1 MKRTEPKP
9 TTIKRLFALSKNQC
23 AFPQCNLPI
32 VEEGGT
38 VTGIVCHIK
47 ARSEKGPRFD
57 PSQTDEERHG
67 FENLVLMC
75 SRHSKIIDSDP
86 GTYCV
91 ETLRDIKRIHEKD
104 GAIEISR
111 EDAAKAARLL
121 ESYRVVY
128 IASGSSVKIEKAET
142 IRAERVQIARG
153 KSGSRKPILEGS
165 VGSCRVR
172 RSYVK
177 HLIDRY
183 NEFASDQPDRRFSF
197 AAIYTKIR
205 KDFGM
210 DWDMISLGNFEALVT
225 YLQGRIDRTRLG
237 RINSSK
243 RHPNYSTFAEFLE
256 KHGEEPL

>member
-1 MKRTEPKP
+1 MKRTEPKLS
-9 TTIKRLFALSKNQC
+9 TIKRLFALSKNQC
-23 AFPQCNLPI
+23 AFPQCNLPLI
-32 VEEGGT
+32 EKEGI

-47 ARSEKGPRFD
+47 ARSKGGPRFD
-57 PSQTDEERHG
+57 SSQNDDERHG
-67 FENLVLMC
+67 FDNLVLMC
-75 SRHSKIIDSDP
+75 ARHSKIIDSDP
-86 GTYCV
+86 DTYCV
-91 ETLRDIKRIHEKD
+91 DTLRDIKHVHEKD

-111 EDAAKAARLL
+111 EDAARAEKLM
-121 ESYRVVY
+121 ESYRLIY
-128 IASGSSVKIEKAET
+128 IAPGNTVKIEKAET
-142 IRAERVQIARG
+142 IRAERVQITRG

-165 VGSCRVR
+165 IGSCRVR

-183 NEFASDQPDRRFSF
+183 NEFASDQPGRRFSF